1 MGVGGGIWAKVQV
14 SMGLNTAPR
23 MRGIFGGGGAYLICE
38 MGQKNLCWNNTLA
51 HVNFEQNA
59 W

>member
-1 MGVGGGIWAKVQV
+1 MQV

-38 MGQKNLCWNNTLA
+38 MGQKNLC
-51 HVNFEQNA
+51 
-59 W
+59 